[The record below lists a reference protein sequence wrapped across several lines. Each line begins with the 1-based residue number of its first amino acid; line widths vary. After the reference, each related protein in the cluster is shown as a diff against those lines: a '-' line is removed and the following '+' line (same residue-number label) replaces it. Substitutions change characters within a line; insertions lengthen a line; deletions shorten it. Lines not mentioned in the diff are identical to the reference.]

1 MNKQQLRYL
10 ATTDFDLIRVCMEW
24 KVTSKQFR
32 ILHYINSC
40 VAHDIKEVNL
50 GEAAD
55 WLEMESTEIYL
66 NIQALQ
72 AKGAL
77 SGVSFYSLE
86 VEGGKA

>member
-10 ATTDFDLIRVCMEW
+10 ATTDFDLIRGCMEW
-24 KVTSKQFR
+24 KLTPKQFR

-50 GEAAD
+50 GETAD
-55 WLEMESTEIYL
+55 WLEMEFIELYL

-77 SGVSFYSLE
+77 SGVSFYSLK
-86 VEGGKA
+86 VEEEKA